1 MTDYL
6 KRIKALLAKA
16 ESTTNEHEADALQRK
31 AEELMV
37 KWGIDDAALESAS
50 GADRVSANVI
60 ERRMQFTGI
69 YADAMCK
76 FFGPYIVR
84 GVAGDNIKL
93 LNGVKGSLYLIGMKS
108 DVDRAVVLIE
118 SLEAQAM
125 HAMREWWKTVS
136 DEHKAIVGGSG
147 GYRDRRSFLLG
158 FGGRVKE
165 RLTELRHVE
174 ETSVSNALVVRKET
188 VEAAYRKMYPVTG
201 KARSSK
207 ITGSYGGM
215 VAGRVAGN
223 SAGLATEAISR

>member
-1 MTDYL
+1 MADYL

-125 HAMREWWKTVS
+125 HAMRTRPT
-136 DEHKAIVGGSG
+136 A
-147 GYRDRRSFLLG
+147 
-158 FGGRVKE
+158 
-165 RLTELRHVE
+165 
-174 ETSVSNALVVRKET
+174 TSR
-188 VEAAYRKMYPVTG
+188 AAGWP
-201 KARSSK
+201 
-207 ITGSYGGM
+207 
-215 VAGRVAGN
+215 
-223 SAGLATEAISR
+223 